1 MTPRRTAFDPQGQ
14 GFAFANTWHLD
25 EAERQ
30 YLGQDFT
37 RYFLQ
42 RGTLGPLG
50 PLVVPR
56 VVRLV
61 RGIVERHLGST
72 YGLCGGMVF
81 AALDF
86 HHAGLPLPRG
96 QHAYDQPA
104 PGTPLRRFIWRRQM
118 DTLLQDALRFIAWT
132 ALLTRVPQRRPFD
145 SGPSRLLAR
154 SRPQWRKL
162 IAALDAGQPVPL
174 GLVRDAR
181 NVFENHQV
189 LAVGYEQLHERH
201 ATLFLYD
208 PNCPDREST
217 IALEFG
223 EQQLDGRESCPAQAP
238 PLRGFF
244 CEAYT
249 PADPREATQ

>member
-1 MTPRRTAFDPQGQ
+1 MALQHTAFDPQRK
-14 GFAFANTWHLD
+14 GFAFPNTFHLD
-25 EAERQ
+25 EAERR
-30 YLGQDFT
+30 YLGQDLT
-37 RYFLQ
+37 TYFLR
-42 RGTLGPLG
+42 RGALGPLG

-56 VVRLV
+56 VVKLV
-61 RGIVERHLGST
+61 RSRVERHLGSV

-86 HHAGLPLPRG
+86 HYAGLGLPRG
-96 QHAYDQPA
+96 RHAHDQPA
-104 PGTPLRRFIWRRQM
+104 PGTPLRRFIWRRQL
-118 DTLLQDALRFIAWT
+118 DTLLNDALRFVTWT
-132 ALLTRVPQRRPFD
+132 ALLTRVGQRCPFGG
-145 SGPSRLLAR
+145 GPSRLLAR
-154 SRPQWRKL
+154 SRKEWRRL
-162 IAALDAGQPVPL
+162 TTALDAGQPAPI

-189 LAVGYEQLHERH
+189 LAVGYEQLDERH

-208 PNCPDREST
+208 PNCPGQEAS

-223 EQQLDGRESCPAQAP
+223 EHMLDGRESCPAHAP

-249 PADPREATQ
+249 PVDPAEAML